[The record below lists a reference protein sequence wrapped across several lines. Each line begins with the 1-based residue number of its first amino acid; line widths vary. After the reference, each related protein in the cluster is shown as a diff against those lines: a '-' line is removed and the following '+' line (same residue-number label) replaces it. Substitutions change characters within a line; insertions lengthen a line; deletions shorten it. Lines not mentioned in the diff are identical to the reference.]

1 MRATRTGLLSASVLL
16 AITMGV
22 AGTSPALAQGEDTAV
37 AEEELAEPEMA
48 GELVEADVVETP
60 EAEVVAEPSEAAA
73 PEPEAQDAGAAAAP
87 ADGAVLVAPGST
99 DESDPGGSTKP
110 GTTPDD

>member
-16 AITMGV
+16 ALTMGT
-22 AGTSPALAQGEDTAV
+22 AGAGMALAQGEDAV
-37 AEEELAEPEMA
+37 AAEEEAAEPEAA
-48 GELVEADVVETP
+48 GELVEAEVVETP
-60 EAEVVAEPSEAAA
+60 EAEVEAEQVESAAE
-73 PEPEAQDAGAAAAP
+73 EPAAQESGAA